1 MNTTGEPTGSVVE
14 EQPRF
19 VELVLQRD
27 VKDSFSRCIQD
38 CFLAIFGCFLCCGNP
53 LSLTTQSII
62 LIMLFRMLRRLL
74 RLHRRHHL

>member
-27 VKDSFSRCIQD
+27 VTVSFS
-38 CFLAIFGCFLCCGNP
+38 
-53 LSLTTQSII
+53 
-62 LIMLFRMLRRLL
+62 
-74 RLHRRHHL
+74 